1 MNNMWGVDIQELGV
15 NIDGDDNYTSITNAT
30 DYNFAPSAKFEY
42 ASSAKTA
49 YVYAYLDI
57 DPFVDMAFDEMIRY
71 ASYAKRKTYEKI
83 EEMLDEAD
91 YMELKV
97 EEMAEAS
104 LALVLKS
111 DNKNSLELL
120 LELLIDALKM

>member
-1 MNNMWGVDIQELGV
+1 
-15 NIDGDDNYTSITNAT
+15 
-30 DYNFAPSAKFEY
+30 
-42 ASSAKTA
+42 
-49 YVYAYLDI
+49 
-57 DPFVDMAFDEMIRY
+57 
-71 ASYAKRKTYEKI
+71 
-83 EEMLDEAD
+83 MLDEAD